1 MSRLN
6 VPSPEQSPV
15 ASEPLLQAVEKQ
27 LGVVPN
33 MPSSPL

>member
-1 MSRLN
+1 MSRVN
-6 VPSPEQSPV
+6 VRSHEQSPV
-15 ASEPLLQAVEKQ
+15 ASKSLLQAVEKQ